1 MEIQNGNDSPRQRFV
16 LVVDGTSVR
25 PSTTNGQTTWDKR
38 DQRVRASLITVLE
51 TTKCTWWLVLKPQR
65 WCGINW
71 PQYLKPK
78 TSHQKSLLPFVFTVK
93 RWVKSETETVEKHL
107 SSFDVLRTQLKV
119 VGIVVANKQATVT
132 LIGSLPES
140 YDGFVM
146 SLTWQTKL

>member
-38 DQRVRASLITVLE
+38 DRRVRASLITSLRDNQMH
-51 TTKCTWWLVLKPQR
+51 LVTSA
-65 WCGINW
+65 
-71 PQYLKPK
+71 K
-78 TSHQKSLLPFVFTVK
+78 TSKVVWDKLATIFETKDITSKVFATIRFYSK
-93 RWVKSETETVEKHL
+93 KMSEPETVEKHL
-107 SSFDVLRTQLKV
+107 SSFNVLRTQLKV
-119 VGIVVANKQATVT
+119 VGIIVANKQATAM

-146 SLTWQTKL
+146 SLT